1 MKDNKD
7 LEFLRLAENDDLK
20 VLVDYLTK
28 TKEGDIRLT
37 EGLTMTNKYRKYYPD
52 NIKEMLDCIV
62 DELQLDGGNTIFN
75 MFRGCGVSYR
85 EILVDVANKMDVNLN
100 SKASVDII

>member
-52 NIKEMLDCIV
+52 NIKEMLDCI
-62 DELQLDGGNTIFN
+62 D
-75 MFRGCGVSYR
+75 R
-85 EILVDVANKMDVNLN
+85 K
-100 SKASVDII
+100 SVV